1 MSHCP
6 HHDHA
11 ISSAPAV
18 GCPLHQQADVLLDLA
33 ELVLGGARL
42 VLVVV
47 DEDDVGHRCLAA
59 NLEMGV
65 ALHVLEREAKRLR
78 DELEQG

>member
-1 MSHCP
+1 MSACP

-11 ISSAPAV
+11 ISAPAV
-18 GCPLHQQADVLLDLA
+18 GCPLHQQAGVLLDLA

-59 NLEMGV
+59 NLEIAV

-78 DELEQG
+78 DELERG